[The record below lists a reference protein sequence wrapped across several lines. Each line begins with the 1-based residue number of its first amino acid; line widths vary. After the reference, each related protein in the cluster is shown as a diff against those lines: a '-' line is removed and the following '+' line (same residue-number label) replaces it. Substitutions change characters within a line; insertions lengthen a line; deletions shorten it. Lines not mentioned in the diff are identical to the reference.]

1 MKRRSPLPELLS
13 PAGSFEA
20 LVAAVN
26 AGADAVYFGGKTL
39 NARTFA
45 RNFDDGEI
53 ARAILYCHLHGAKAY
68 VTLNT
73 LLSER
78 ELDGAIRQAEELRE
92 AGADALIVADA
103 GLIARLSELFPDLP
117 IHASTQASAH
127 STEGCDLLAKLGAKR
142 VVLARELPLPEIVS
156 VTENA
161 TPETEIFLHGALC
174 VSHSGQCLFSSL
186 VGGRSGNRG
195 ACAQPCRLPYDGR
208 ERLSLRDLCLA
219 PHIPALIASGVTSLK
234 IEGRMKSPGYVY
246 CVTKIYRRLLDEGR
260 AATPEEIA
268 ELGRIFSRG
277 GFTDGYLT
285 GKTGRGMLGVRS
297 AADKASSR
305 ETNDAA
311 PIPPIPVPVSLA
323 CTVQP
328 SVPATLT
335 LSAAGRSVTVAGA
348 TPETAKSAP
357 LEKDALAARLAKLG
371 GTFFAADP
379 AGIRVDLAPGLN
391 LSPGAVNELRRA
403 AVSAWE
409 EKERRA
415 PLPCPNGQIDRPFPP
430 SPLLSVFCL
439 TAEQLD
445 AIAPLLPAGVETYL
459 PVWEEIGAT
468 APTGVSFPA
477 VVFDGERDELVGT
490 AGAARE
496 RGITRALVHNVG
508 QIALARSLGFTVIGS
523 QRLNLTNR
531 RAAAALAKEGLSDAI
546 LSPELPLPAAAAVGG
561 RILAYGHI
569 PLMLTERCFIR
580 ENFGC
585 EKCGRTAF
593 SDRTGA
599 KFPLIR
605 EYPHRNQILNGV
617 PTYLGDK
624 QGELAAA
631 GLRRLHLFFSVESP
645 AEAKK
650 VLLRFLAGEPLDGAI
665 RRLPRTF

>member
-1 MKRRSPLPELLS
+1 MFRKSNLPELLS

-20 LVAAVN
+20 LIAAVG
-26 AGADAVYFGGKTL
+26 AGADAVYFGGKQL
-39 NARTFA
+39 NARAFA
-45 RNFDDGEI
+45 RNFDDEEI
-53 ARAILYCHLHGAKAY
+53 ARAVVYCHLHGAKAY

-78 ELDGAIRQAEELRE
+78 ELESAVKRAGELRE
-92 AGADALIVADA
+92 LGVDALIVADV
-103 GLIARLSELFPDLP
+103 GLISRINELYPDLP

-127 STEGCDLLAKLGAKR
+127 STEGCDLLAGLGAKR
-142 VVLARELPLPEIVS
+142 VVLARELPLSEIKT

-161 TPETEIFLHGALC
+161 IPETEIFLHGALC
-174 VSHSGQCLFSSL
+174 VCHSGQCLFSSL

-195 ACAQPCRLPYDGR
+195 ACAQPCRLPYDGK

-219 PHIPALIASGVTSLK
+219 PHIPELIASGVASLK

-246 CVTKIYRRLLDEGR
+246 GVTAVYRRLLDEKR
-260 AATPEEIA
+260 AATESEIA
-268 ELGRIFSRG
+268 ELERIFSRG
-277 GFTDGYLT
+277 GFTDGYFT
-285 GKTGRGMLGVRS
+285 GKLGRSMLGVRS
-297 AADKASSR
+297 AADKANSR

-323 CTVQP
+323 CKILP
-328 SVPATLT
+328 GAPATLS
-335 LSAAGRSVTVAGA
+335 LSAAGRTVTVSGA
-348 TPETAKSAP
+348 TPEKAKSAP
-357 LEKDALAARLAKLG
+357 LDAAGLAVRLAKLG
-371 GTFFAADP
+371 GTFFTADP
-379 AGIRVDLAPGLN
+379 EKIRIDLAPDLN

-409 EKERRA
+409 AGEKRA
-415 PLPCPNGQIDRPFPP
+415 PLPCPTAKTERPFP
-430 SPLLSVFCL
+430 SAPLFSVFCR

-445 AIAPLLPAGVETYL
+445 AIAPLLPADAETYL
-459 PVWEEIGAT
+459 PAWEKIGTT

-477 VVFDGERDELVGT
+477 VVFDGERGEIVGT
-490 AGAARE
+490 ATAARE

-508 QIALARSLGFTVIGS
+508 QIALAGSFGFTVIGS
-523 QRLNLTNR
+523 QRLNIANR

-580 ENFGC
+580 DNFGC
-585 EKCGRTAF
+585 EKCGRAAF

-624 QGELAAA
+624 QGDLAAA

>member
-1 MKRRSPLPELLS
+1 MKRRAPLPELLS
-13 PAGSFEA
+13 PAGSLDAVF
-20 LVAAVN
+20 AAVN
-26 AGADAVYFGGKTL
+26 AGADAVYFGGKKL

-45 RNFDDGEI
+45 RNLDDGEI

-68 VTLNT
+68 ITLNT

-78 ELDGAIRQAEELRE
+78 ELDDAVRRAEELRE

-127 STEGCDLLAKLGAKR
+127 STEGCDLLARLGAKR
-142 VVLARELPLPEIVS
+142 VVLARELPLSEIVS
-156 VTENA
+156 VTERA
-161 TPETEIFLHGALC
+161 AAETEIFLHGALC
-174 VSHSGQCLFSSL
+174 VCHSGQCLFSSL

-195 ACAQPCRLPYDGR
+195 ACAQPCRLPYDGS
-208 ERLSLRDLCLA
+208 EKLSLRDLCLA
-219 PHIPALIASGVTSLK
+219 PHVPALIASGVASLK
-234 IEGRMKSPGYVY
+234 IEGRMKSPGYVFG
-246 CVTKIYRRLLDEGR
+246 VTKIYRRLLDEGR
-260 AATPEEIA
+260 AATPEEVA

-297 AADKASSR
+297 AADKANSR

-311 PIPPIPVPVSLA
+311 PIPPLPVPVSLA
-323 CTVQP
+323 CKILP
-328 SVPATLT
+328 GAPATLS
-335 LSAAGRSVTVAGA
+335 LSAAGRTVTVSGT
-348 TPETAKSAP
+348 TPEKAKSAP
-357 LEKDALAARLAKLG
+357 LDAAGLAARLAKLG
-371 GTFFAADP
+371 GTFFSADP
-379 AGIRVDLAPGLN
+379 EKIKIDLAPDLN

-409 EKERRA
+409 AGEKRA
-415 PLPCPNGQIDRPFPP
+415 PLPCPTAKTERPFP
-430 SPLLSVFCL
+430 SAPLFSVFCR

-445 AIAPLLPAGVETYL
+445 AIAPLLPADAETYL
-459 PVWEEIGAT
+459 PAWEKIGAT
-468 APTGVSFPA
+468 VPTGVSFPA
-477 VVFDGERDELVGT
+477 VVFDGEREDVVGMAT
-490 AGAARE
+490 AARE

-508 QIALARSLGFTVIGS
+508 QIALAGSLGFTAIGS
-523 QRLNLTNR
+523 QRLNIANR

-585 EKCGRTAF
+585 EKCGRAAF

-624 QGELAAA
+624 RAELAAA
-631 GLRRLHLFFSVESP
+631 GLTRLHLFFSVESP
-645 AEAKK
+645 AEAKRI
-650 VLLRFLAGEPLDGAI
+650 LLRFLAGAPLDGAI
-665 RRLPRTF
+665 RRLPRSF